1 MIDNDAHSGSS
12 SVLDRRPGLGTSGL
26 RAPATLCTGQQQTQT
41 SRGQCRNGVIAA
53 PVDPD
58 PRVGAVFL
66 GGGDLHAC
74 TGSVLHS
81 ATGNLVLTAAHCMI
95 AGGPAT
101 FVPGFAGEA
110 APTDIWTMDV
120 IYLDPRWVANKDP
133 QADYAIARV
142 SRADGGSV
150 EAQVGSALSLGS
162 APAKGSRM
170 TWSPTRPASAACP
183 LAVRPASESVTMA
196 TRSCRARAWPMAPA
210 ARRGS
215 AARTV
220 TGVIGGLYGGGCAE
234 SLSYSS
240 PFDQHITELLA
251 RAEAGGPGDVPTAAF
266 DDAC

>member
-1 MIDNDAHSGSS
+1 MS
-12 SVLDRRPGLGTSGL
+12 
-26 RAPATLCTGQQQTQT
+26 
-41 SRGQCRNGVIAA
+41 
-53 PVDPD
+53 
-58 PRVGAVFL
+58 
-66 GGGDLHAC
+66 
-74 TGSVLHS
+74 
-81 ATGNLVLTAAHCMI
+81 
-95 AGGPAT
+95 AGGHAT
-101 FVPGFAGEA
+101 FVPGFAGQA

-162 APAKGSRM
+162 APAKGSRINVIAY
-170 TWSPTRPASAACP
+170 PAGVGGMPVGCQATIGISNDGYPQLACP
-183 LAVRPASESVTMA
+183 GLADGTSG
-196 TRSCRARAWPMAPA
+196 APWIS
-210 ARRGS
+210 GS
-215 AARTV
+215 TV
-220 TGVIGGLYGGGCAE
+220 TGVIGGLDGGGCAE